1 MRRFPR
7 AAVFF
12 IACCLALSGVA
23 FAAPEGEP
31 DLARYLPFNEPP
43 SGWSF
48 PTIGAGNGYW
58 RLSVGA
64 HAWHDHFDLRNLQFV
79 ADVDLGPGVRWHAT
93 VRSNAEL
100 NGLGDFSPRF
110 DEHYIEGYG
119 FHRSRAGVLSL
130 SARIGRTRY
139 LRFPYPDAISAFDYV
154 PGIGDLMGRG
164 ETGYSG
170 VILTADYAHTS
181 GFGAHATWI
190 AWGFGEDR
198 PSEWAERYVF
208 YRTDS
213 GPWHFEARWGDLPVR
228 QEPPGKAERG
238 FSLFAG
244 RTWNDWTLGL
254 LYEEMDNRPA
264 STGIVLWFAPGE
276 LARTSGELALKFT
289 RSPFRGIAAQL
300 PLARGTF
307 GRVRRISS
315 QDAPPFPGVL
325 MLPGEKGYLEARNF
339 VLVGEVRAERIR
351 TYWEDGQSRNWYE
364 HRLSSWGETS
374 SPDLY
379 VLMLEDSW
387 ERDFESSVSPNTSL
401 GTREAVRKWERE
413 RADATRLNQKVT
425 YRFYKPLPQD

>member
-12 IACCLALSGVA
+12 IACCLALSGAA

-93 VRSNAEL
+93 VRSNGEL

-198 PSEWAERYVF
+198 PSSGRALRLLPV
-208 YRTDS
+208 DS
-213 GPWHFEARWGDLPVR
+213 GRGTSRRGGIFPSVRSRRGRRSGVSASSRGARGTV
-228 QEPPGKAERG
+228 
-238 FSLFAG
+238 
-244 RTWNDWTLGL
+244 DWTLGL

-276 LARTSGELALKFT
+276 LARTRELALKFT
-289 RSPFRGIAAQL
+289 AARSGDRRAAS
-300 PLARGTF
+300 AGAGTF
-307 GRVRRISS
+307 GRGTA
-315 QDAPPFPGVL
+315 DLLAG
-325 MLPGEKGYLEARNF
+325 
-339 VLVGEVRAERIR
+339 RA
-351 TYWEDGQSRNWYE
+351 S
-364 HRLSSWGETS
+364 
-374 SPDLY
+374 
-379 VLMLEDSW
+379 
-387 ERDFESSVSPNTSL
+387 F
-401 GTREAVRKWERE
+401 
-413 RADATRLNQKVT
+413 RAC
-425 YRFYKPLPQD
+425 